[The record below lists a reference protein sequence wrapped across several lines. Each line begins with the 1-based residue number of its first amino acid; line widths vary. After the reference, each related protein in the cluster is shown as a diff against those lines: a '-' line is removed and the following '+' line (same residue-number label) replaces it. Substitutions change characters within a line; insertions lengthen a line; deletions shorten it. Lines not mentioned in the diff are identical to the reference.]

1 MSKSY
6 GGIMECGGI
15 MDIERQKTLKNP
27 IHCSGIGLHSGEK
40 ILMSLRPAPAGTGIL
55 FRRTDAAG
63 GGAEIRA
70 TWENATETP
79 LCTTI
84 VAENGAR
91 IATIEHLMAA
101 LSGCGIDNVIVEL
114 DGAEV
119 PVMDGSAA
127 PFVFLIDCAGS
138 VAQDAPRRAL
148 RVLKTLTVEDPDRRA
163 SLSPSDDFSI
173 RFEIDFEN
181 QVVARQ
187 EWHTAGDTETFKR
200 EISRARTFG
209 FLHEV
214 DRLRANGLARGG
226 SLDNAVVISG
236 DKVLNAA
243 GLRFGNE
250 FVRHKVL
257 DSIGDLFLL
266 GAPLVGHFHGVRAGH
281 SLTLRLVRA
290 LMDDPSAWEWVEMPE
305 AGANGRPL
313 FHGASIPPIRAVA
326 ARA

>member
-6 GGIMECGGI
+6 GGDMA
-15 MDIERQKTLKNP
+15 IERQRTLKNA

-40 ILMSLRPAPAGTGIL
+40 ILMSLNPAPAGTGVL
-55 FRRTDAAG
+55 FRRTDEAG
-63 GGAEIRA
+63 GGVEIGA
-70 TWENATETP
+70 TWDNAIETP

-84 VAENGAR
+84 VGENGAR

-101 LSGCGIDNVIVEL
+101 LAGCGIDNVIVEL

-127 PFVFLIDCAGS
+127 PFVFLIDCAGT
-138 VAQDAPRRAL
+138 VTLDAPRRAV
-148 RVLKTLTVEDPDRRA
+148 RILKTVTIDEPNRSA
-163 SLSPSDDFSI
+163 SLSPADDFAI
-173 RFEIDFEN
+173 HFEIDFDS
-181 QVVARQ
+181 QAVARQ
-187 EWHTAGDTETFKR
+187 VWYTPGDEDTFKR
-200 EISRARTFG
+200 EIARARTFG

-214 DRLRANGLARGG
+214 DQMRANGLARGG

-236 DKVLNAA
+236 DKILNDA

-257 DSIGDLFLL
+257 DSIGDLYLL
-266 GAPLVGHFHGVRAGH
+266 GAPVLGHFRGVKAGH
-281 SLTLRLVRA
+281 SLTLRLVRT
-290 LMDDPSAWEWVEMPE
+290 LMEDPSAWEWIDLPE
-305 AGANGRPL
+305 AGVNGRPL
-313 FHGASIPPIRAVA
+313 LHGASIPPIRAVA